1 MSKNDSSVNSRRG
14 DAQIVLGFLGI
25 LHLMFV
31 TFSFSG
37 FVQGPGL
44 DKRLENGETEQS
56 SHNNISSNNNR
67 SSPVTARQ

>member
-1 MSKNDSSVNSRRG
+1 MSKNNSSVNSRRG

-25 LHLMFV
+25 LHLVFV

-44 DKRLENGETEQS
+44 DKRLERMERKERLNRAVTTISVATITEA
-56 SHNNISSNNNR
+56 
-67 SSPVTARQ
+67 AR